1 MQKRILILVAIK
13 MEAEAI
19 ARAFRVRAPRGAGA
33 VELPSRMPAEL
44 RIVGMGAIRMP
55 DLSGQPYAGLIM
67 AGLAGGLDP
76 KWVVGDV
83 VVDARMTWRASR
95 IRFERVGFHTAE
107 EAVTSPAEKAELF
120 KRTGAGVVEMEN
132 AQVRAAAAAYS
143 IPFLGLRAISDS
155 ADEAVDPAVLKFVD
169 PYGAVRVNEVV
180 SEMFRHPSIAM
191 KLRRLSKTSAI
202 ALGSLAEG
210 VKEVITG
217 AGAI

>member
-1 MQKRILILVAIK
+1 
-13 MEAEAI
+13 
-19 ARAFRVRAPRGAGA
+19 
-33 VELPSRMPAEL
+33 
-44 RIVGMGAIRMP
+44 
-55 DLSGQPYAGLIM
+55 
-67 AGLAGGLDP
+67 
-76 KWVVGDV
+76 
-83 VVDARMTWRASR
+83 
-95 IRFERVGFHTAE
+95 
-107 EAVTSPAEKAELF
+107 
-120 KRTGAGVVEMEN
+120 MEN

-210 VKEVITG
+210 VKEVING

>member
-19 ARAFRVRAPRGAGA
+19 ARSFKVRPPRGAGA

-44 RIVGMGAIRMP
+44 RVVGMGAIRMP

-95 IRFERVGFHTAE
+95 IRFERATFHTAE
-107 EAVTSPAEKAELF
+107 EPVTSPAEKAELF
-120 KRTGAGVVEMEN
+120 KRTGAG
-132 AQVRAAAAAYS
+132 
-143 IPFLGLRAISDS
+143 
-155 ADEAVDPAVLKFVD
+155 
-169 PYGAVRVNEVV
+169 
-180 SEMFRHPSIAM
+180 
-191 KLRRLSKTSAI
+191 
-202 ALGSLAEG
+202 
-210 VKEVITG
+210 
-217 AGAI
+217 